1 MNALMPVLRFIVVA
15 VNAAVCAAAATSS
28 SAVTFYKD
36 VLPILQTRC
45 QDCHRPGEVAPMSL
59 ITYQNVR
66 PWAKSI
72 REVVLTKK
80 MPPWFADPHYGKF
93 SNDRSLSQA
102 EIDTIVAWVDGG
114 AKEGNPKDAP
124 PPRRF
129 VEGWDIGQPELVLE
143 MPNAMDIPATGT
155 LEYRY
160 VVLPTNLREDRWLLA
175 TEIRPGNPAVMHH
188 ANAFIR
194 EPGSRNWIGDAKP
207 GVPFVAHNDFHSVD
221 LTVGITSYVPGQHL
235 RPANDGPRRAILIK
249 AGSDIVLQLHYA
261 PNGAATK
268 DTTKIGFI
276 FTDEP
281 PARLLMQ
288 RNSALI
294 RFAIPP
300 GDPDYKLEAISTLPY
315 DCDLFSMTPHAHLRG
330 KSFEYRILRPDGTS
344 ETILKVP
351 KYDFNWQLTY
361 FLENPIHLTKGTK
374 VQVIAHYDNSANNP
388 GNPDPTQRVEWGE
401 RTTDEMLMGYFSV
414 ETDSAK

>member
-1 MNALMPVLRFIVVA
+1 MPGLRLIVIAANVA
-15 VNAAVCAAAATSS
+15 ACAAAATNS
-28 SAVTFYKD
+28 SAATFHKE

-59 ITYQNVR
+59 ITYQDVR

-80 MPPWFADPHYGKF
+80 MPPWFADTHYGKF

-102 EIDTIVAWVDGG
+102 EIDIIVTWVDGG

-124 PPRRF
+124 PARKF
-129 VEGWDIGQPELVLE
+129 VEGWDIGKPDLVLE
-143 MPNAMDIPATGT
+143 MPTAMDIPMTGT

-160 VVLPTNLREDRWLLA
+160 VVLPTNLTEDRWVLA

-194 EPGSRNWIGDAKP
+194 EPGSTNWLADAKP
-207 GVPFVAHNDFHSVD
+207 GVPFVAHNDFHSAD

-261 PNGAATK
+261 PNGTATK
-268 DTTKIGFI
+268 DKTKIGFI
-276 FTDEP
+276 FANQP

-414 ETDSAK
+414 ETDRAK